1 MFPMKRSKRW
11 RPRSVLTAG
20 VCAFAMLVSGAVES
34 RATEQTPGRSGGGG
48 GGGVGIGISIDIGRI
63 IEEATREP
71 NRPPPK
77 KPVARPRCRA
87 PLVLSRRS
95 GRCVCPSS
103 RGYVMRRGKCVRKP
117 TEVVSCKWPMVR
129 SGKRCVCARGYQR
142 HGRGCRKPP
151 VNVVIQVPTDI
162 PRIQDCLQKT
172 GFDPGPVDGKPGGKT
187 RRAFRAFQQKHG
199 LKSRPANFDD
209 KPTRDKLFKAC
220 DEPAKG
226 PQVAAA
232 PPAPT
237 REFTP
242 RPPVRS
248 TDTCLPQDLYDVLK
262 SAYGRPPNLKPCA
275 NACLPRPAGYSDAEI
290 AKLTTTHRVDWC
302 SSCIR
307 LGSFLPLADI
317 LRIEK
322 VANVTLCSSPPA
334 LMCHLPSRTIIK
346 TYPKVRTIFKKL
358 PISVGNE
365 GDIAV
370 IVGNE
375 NYGDDLPANANGQRD
390 GGAVRTMLTEQLGYD
405 EKNIIDLRDAKL
417 ADLQRVFGTPKNPK
431 GELADRYANSRRGD
445 VFIYVSS
452 HGMTVEETS
461 HSFLLPVDGRIE
473 DLDRTAYPLSV
484 LYSNLEKLGAPTIMV
499 VLEANFARDLKDL
512 TDPPNLPELDVNAM
526 PVTVVPGL
534 AVFKASDRDQKT
546 LEDPE
551 YGIGLFTRYLIE
563 GLAGK
568 ADEAP
573 LGNKDGR
580 IDAVELFV
588 YTSNTVRMAAR
599 KSFGLEQKPLLSK
612 IDNHVVGRLA
622 QR

>member
-1 MFPMKRSKRW
+1 MFLLERSKTW
-11 RPRSVLTAG
+11 GSRSILAVG
-20 VCAFAMLVSGAVES
+20 VWALAVLVSGAIES
-34 RATEQTPGRSGGGG
+34 LATEQGRGRSGGGG
-48 GGGVGIGISIDIGRI
+48 GGIGISIDIGRI
-63 IEEATREP
+63 IDQATRP
-71 NRPPPK
+71 RDPGPPPK
-77 KPVARPRCRA
+77 QPSARPNCRA

-103 RGYVMRRGKCVRKP
+103 RGYTMRRGKCVRKP
-117 TEVVSCKWPMVR
+117 TETASCKWPMVK
-129 SGKRCVCARGYQR
+129 SGKRCICARGYVR

-151 VNVVIQVPTDI
+151 VVVQVPTDI
-162 PRIQDCLQKT
+162 PHIQECLQKA
-172 GFDPGPVDGKPGGKT
+172 GFDPGPADGKPGGKT
-187 RRAFRAFQQKHG
+187 RRAWRSFQQQHG
-199 LKSRPANFDD
+199 LKGRPVNFND
-209 KPTRDKLFKAC
+209 KPTRDKLFEVC
-220 DEPAKG
+220 DGPPKG

-237 REFTP
+237 RDFTDQS
-242 RPPVRS
+242 PVRS
-248 TDTCLPQDLYDVLK
+248 DDTCLPPDLYDVMK
-262 SAYGRPPNLKPCA
+262 SAYGRRPKLKPCA
-275 NACLPRPAGYSDAEI
+275 NACLPKPAGYSDVEI
-290 AKLTTTHRVDWC
+290 AKLGAAHNLNWC
-302 SSCIR
+302 SSCVR

-317 LRIEK
+317 LKIEK
-322 VANVTLCSSPPA
+322 LANVTLCSSPPA
-334 LMCHLPSRTIIK
+334 FMCHLPSRTIIK
-346 TYPKVRTIFKKL
+346 TYPKVRTIFKTL
-358 PISVGNE
+358 PVSVGNE

-375 NYGDDLPANANGQRD
+375 NYGNDLPANANGQRD
-390 GGAVRTMLTEQLGYD
+390 GGAVRTLLTEQLGYD
-405 EKNIIDLRDAKL
+405 EKNIIDLRNAKL
-417 ADLQRVFGTPKNPK
+417 ADFQRVFGSADNPK
-431 GELADRYANSRRGD
+431 GELAERYANSRRGD

-461 HSFLLPVDGRIE
+461 HTFLLPVDGKIE
-473 DLDRTAYPLSV
+473 ALDQTAYPLSV
-484 LYSNLEKLGAPTIMV
+484 LYNNLEKLGAPTIMV
-499 VLEANFARDLKDL
+499 VLEANFARDLQEL
-512 TDPPNLPELDVNAM
+512 TDPPNLPELEVAAM

-551 YGIGLFTRYLIE
+551 FGIGLFTRYLIE

-568 ADEAP
+568 ADTAP
-573 LGNKDGR
+573 LGNADGR